1 MALGLASLAARMHA
15 PSIEEQERADKVRS
29 VLTGVGPDER
39 GRPTPFDDG
48 KFTTFEVA
56 GEGMKFTRAAAG
68 VAREHAG
75 AGLSTLK
82 DGYDTFTNDLSEGLG
97 DRVSAATKFAFHPL
111 TTLRESF
118 RDAQNA
124 PEGDT
129 RNISE
134 RIRDDMENVSEAVRN
149 SPGYVRDMAAQA
161 SAGIDQMGKESL
173 DAYLNRNY
181 REEGNI
187 SNLSGTLA
195 TGLASGAEV
204 EAQGPSVADR
214 VSDIQSKQVDQAQAA
229 LGDEGME
236 R

>member
-1 MALGLASLAARMHA
+1 
-15 PSIEEQERADKVRS
+15 
-29 VLTGVGPDER
+29 
-39 GRPTPFDDG
+39 
-48 KFTTFEVA
+48 
-56 GEGMKFTRAAAG
+56 
-68 VAREHAG
+68 
-75 AGLSTLK
+75 
-82 DGYDTFTNDLSEGLG
+82 
-97 DRVSAATKFAFHPL
+97 
-111 TTLRESF
+111 
-118 RDAQNA
+118 
-124 PEGDT
+124 
-129 RNISE
+129 
-134 RIRDDMENVSEAVRN
+134 
-149 SPGYVRDMAAQA
+149 MAAQA

>member
-1 MALGLASLAARMHA
+1 MALGLANLAARIHA

-75 AGLSTLK
+75 EGLSNLK
-82 DGYDTFTNDLSEGLG
+82 DGYDTFTNNLSDGLG
-97 DRVSAATKFAFHPL
+97 DTVGKSVKGVFHPL
-111 TTLRESF
+111 STLREHFSNI
-118 RDAQNA
+118 QHA
-124 PEGDT
+124 PE
-129 RNISE
+129 
-134 RIRDDMENVSEAVRN
+134 RIYGGMENVSEAVRN
-149 SPGYVRDMAAQA
+149 SPGYVRDTVAQA
-161 SAGIDQMGKESL
+161 SAGVSQMGKESV
-173 DAYLNRNY
+173 DAYLNSNY
-181 REEGNI
+181 RDEGNI
-187 SNLSGTLA
+187 SNLGGKLA
-195 TGLASGAEV
+195 EAASGAEV

-214 VSDIQSKQVDQAQAA
+214 VSDIQSKQADQAQAA